1 MGEEQA
7 ITRIATVDQDLHDIE
22 GSIDYVRMK
31 VDRNPWLLTTD
42 GRLVKSDK
50 VVSMWLRTDE
60 DGELV

>member
-22 GSIDYVRMK
+22 GDLYHVRMK
-31 VDRNPWLLTTD
+31 IDRNPWLLTTD

-50 VVSMWLRTDE
+50 VVSMWLRTEE

>member
-22 GSIDYVRMK
+22 GDLYHVRMK
-31 VDRNPWLLTTD
+31 IDRNPW
-42 GRLVKSDK
+42 LVKSDK
-50 VVSMWLRTDE
+50 VVSMWLRTEE